1 MKKNSV
7 FLYYLDI
14 TAPFYYF
21 YLIPITI
28 ALVIVS
34 FDFSFDGLFPTTI
47 TSSLSSR
54 HKFLNDFFALC
65 NFFVIGL
72 IFVNYLRYPL
82 RTPHIKQV
90 RQHYA
95 TLNKNQQQSMSSWL
109 GVVFFCCI
117 LSFLNLTWFLIDDE
131 PLPPYQEWRK
141 GDSFTYLVRFA
152 HPYISAVAMSFK
164 YLIIVFL
171 ALMFMNVLNNRKY
184 RPN

>member
-82 RTPHIKQV
+82 RSPHIKQV
-90 RQHYA
+90 RQHY
-95 TLNKNQQQSMSSWL
+95 
-109 GVVFFCCI
+109 
-117 LSFLNLTWFLIDDE
+117 E
-131 PLPPYQEWRK
+131 PP
-141 GDSFTYLVRFA
+141 T
-152 HPYISAVAMSFK
+152 
-164 YLIIVFL
+164 
-171 ALMFMNVLNNRKY
+171 
-184 RPN
+184 